1 MHMWMRPFLHQR
13 MKTQKAKDEC
23 GLVAELLQHLPED
36 VLTKLLAL
44 MNDLL
49 FSRELPSTWRE
60 GQSSNITQPFQV
72 RCCMVKSNNPWG
84 WIDRNGLTTS

>member
-1 MHMWMRPFLHQR
+1 MHMWMPPFLHQR

-23 GLVAELLQHLPED
+23 GLVAELLKHLPED

-44 MNDLL
+44 MNDFL

-60 GQSSNITQPFQV
+60 GQSSNITQPSLGEDVAWSSQTI
-72 RCCMVKSNNPWG
+72 RGDGSIAMA
-84 WIDRNGLTTS
+84 

>member
-1 MHMWMRPFLHQR
+1 MRPFLHQR

-49 FSRELPSTWRE
+49 FSRELP
-60 GQSSNITQPFQV
+60 
-72 RCCMVKSNNPWG
+72 
-84 WIDRNGLTTS
+84 